1 MSGKRKEFP
10 NNWQKFKDAPDEL
23 FHEHTFEEIMD
34 WRVGAWELPSNIS
47 CLIREADLETKKIT
61 EHVYQRSGAARN
73 KVRQLMN
80 KDGIEFTVC
89 TPETIHFVSQLD
101 IEDYESDF
109 DDF

>member
-47 CLIREADLETKKIT
+47 CLIREADLETKKVT
-61 EHVYQRSGAARN
+61 EHVYQKSYAARN
-73 KVRQLMN
+73 KVRQLMQ

-101 IEDYESDF
+101 IEDYESNLPEF
-109 DDF
+109 